1 MFSRSALLALLAFL
15 AVMLVRVMLALLA
28 VVLVMILALLAV
40 VLVMILALLAV
51 VLVMILALLAV
62 MLVSVR
68 FWFCACAPAIRA
80 SLVIPSRNRL
90 PRLAMTFGCCANL
103 AFAPASVATFPIFAP
118 FELLGHWARFAL
130 KFRGTGRVPTGIPI
144 RGTSRTSAFASFA
157 SIPILALLKLL
168 SLLTPASG
176 CFAYCSCARES
187 VAFPCIQSFF
197 EPLGFGT

>member
-40 VLVMILALLAV
+40 VLV
-51 VLVMILALLAV
+51 
-62 MLVSVR
+62 SVR

-80 SLVIPSRNRL
+80 SLVIPSRNCL

-130 KFRGTGRVPTGIPI
+130 EFRGTGRVPTGIPI
-144 RGTSRTSAFASFA
+144 RGASRTSAFASFA

-197 EPLGFGT
+197 ERLGFGT